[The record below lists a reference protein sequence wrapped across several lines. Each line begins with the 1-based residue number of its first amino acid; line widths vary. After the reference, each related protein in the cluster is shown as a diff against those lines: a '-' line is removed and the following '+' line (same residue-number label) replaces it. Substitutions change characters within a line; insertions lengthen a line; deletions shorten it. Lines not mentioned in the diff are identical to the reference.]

1 MNELI
6 WIALALDSHVQIQEV
21 DLKAIA
27 TQRLFS
33 VKILWIMHKGIWFL
47 QLEVYNLESY
57 VNINELL
64 EKFHQMYNDQSEQLE
79 MKHIE

>member
-1 MNELI
+1 
-6 WIALALDSHVQIQEV
+6 
-21 DLKAIA
+21 
-27 TQRLFS
+27 
-33 VKILWIMHKGIWFL
+33 MHKGIWFL

-64 EKFHQMYNDQSEQLE
+64 EKFHQMYNDQSGQLE